1 FPKDFYHDCCSLQPM
16 EYFRSD
22 SPSSTGLTFR
32 NLQEIVEP
40 LFKVSTSYLDYK
52 QYGIPTFI
60 LDQDQE
66 TEKPFEELRAQLE
79 EHNLMPT
86 LRDEERTTS
95 AITSAISSSS
105 ENIQTAKV
113 LRIIPKMER
122 PERDRRWNLA
132 LFAAT
137 IVTVAIT
144 GYLMAANAAFQ
155 SIYNGVG
162 PLEVLI
168 TFTMALIGVVG
179 LHELGHLI
187 SLRRHKIK
195 SSLPYFIPGLP
206 FWGLP
211 TFGAV
216 IVQRSPPTNRKE
228 LYDMGISGPLLGFAV
243 SLIVAIIG
251 IMISVPIWTLED
263 YIDLTENFQLSSI
276 PEPLIFRLLVGFL
289 HPGAYT
295 IFLHPIGLAGWLGM
309 LITALN
315 LFPIGQLDGGHTMRS
330 LFGSKS
336 RYISIGGAFVLSALG
351 YFFMAILVLFM
362 GGIDHPGPLDDVS
375 KLSIGR
381 KILSVSIIVII
392 ILCTPPLIFAFF

>member
-1 FPKDFYHDCCSLQPM
+1 MD
-16 EYFRSD
+16 YFRSD
-22 SPSSTGLTFR
+22 SPSSTGLTFG

-40 LFKVSTSYLDYK
+40 LFKVSASYLDYK
-52 QYGIPTFI
+52 QYGVPTFI

-66 TEKPFEELRAQLE
+66 TEKPFEKLRAQLE

-105 ENIQTAKV
+105 ENIQTVTV
-113 LRIIPKMER
+113 LRILPKMER

-137 IVTVAIT
+137 IVTIAIT
-144 GYLMAANAAFQ
+144 GYLMAASEAFQ
-155 SIYNGVG
+155 YVYGGVG
-162 PLEVLI
+162 PLEVII
-168 TFTMALIGVVG
+168 TFTLALIGVVG

-206 FWGLP
+206 FWSLP

-228 LYDMGISGPLLGFAV
+228 LYDMGISGPLLGFTV
-243 SLIVAIIG
+243 SLIVTIVG
-251 IMISVPIWTLED
+251 IMLSAVLTQDAYNTLIQNYE
-263 YIDLTENFQLSSI
+263 LGSI
-276 PEPLIFRLLVGFL
+276 PEPLIFTLLLALLYPNIGPHNPSAFSI
-289 HPGAYT
+289 Y
-295 IFLHPIGLAGWLGM
+295 LHPIGLAGWLGM

-315 LFPIGQLDGGHTMRS
+315 LFPIGQLDGGHMMRS

-336 RYISIGGAFVLSALG
+336 RYISIGGAVVLSVLG

-375 KLSIGR
+375 KLSKGR
-381 KILSVSIIVII
+381 KILAVLIIIII